1 MVSEPTS
8 QALDGNQAFITA
20 LDTLCGIAQQN
31 LYLFDKDFAQQGFN
45 SVTRFEILYRF
56 LLAST
61 THRVYFLVHDARY
74 LTTQC
79 ARLEILIKQFGA
91 AIAIHQLPKNLQ
103 HLSESFA
110 VADTDHCLRRFH
122 FHAPEGVLELHQA
135 SQARAYQGRF
145 LEMWASSA
153 AALNATKLGL

>member
-1 MVSEPTS
+1 MVNPPTS
-8 QALDGNQAFITA
+8 QALHGNQEFITA
-20 LDTLCGIAQQN
+20 LDALCGMAQQN
-31 LYLFDKDFAQQGFN
+31 LYLFDKDFSQQGFN
-45 SVTRFEILYRF
+45 SVARFEILHKF

-91 AIAIHQLPKNLQ
+91 AIAIHQLPKSLQ
-103 HLSESFA
+103 HLSEAFA

-122 FHAPEGVLELHQA
+122 FDAAEGVLELNQA

-145 LEMWASSA
+145 LEMWASSTA
-153 AALNATKLGL
+153 TPSATKLGL

>member
-1 MVSEPTS
+1 MVNQPTS
-8 QALDGNQAFITA
+8 QSLHGNQEFSTA
-20 LDTLCGIAQQN
+20 LDTLCSMAQQN

-45 SVTRFEILYRF
+45 SVTRFEILHRF

-103 HLSESFA
+103 HLSEAFA

-122 FHAPEGVLELHQA
+122 FDAAEGVLELHHA

-145 LEMWASSA
+145 LEMWASSTA
-153 AALNATKLGL
+153 ASSATKLGL